1 MPRPWKPIDDLSGEF
16 SALTDS
22 ELVSLLIY
30 WQDQRA
36 DLEQEGALSV
46 FNARLAREWAIETG
60 QIEGVYDLDRGIT
73 RTLIERGIDADLIG
87 HTPGQKPPELIAAI
101 LRDHQEVLEGLFQF
115 VKGERP
121 LSKSYIHE
129 LHSALLRHQDTTIA
143 VDQFGT
149 LFETKVLKGQ
159 YKQQPNNPTREDGSL
174 HEYCPPE
181 HVETEMERLAQLH
194 QEHVSAGVPA
204 EVEAAWLHHRFVQ
217 IHPYQDG
224 NGRVARALA
233 SLVFLRARW
242 FPVVVTRDDRGR
254 YIDALEVAD
263 DSELRS
269 LVALLVDIQKRA
281 LFQAIKVAADIQSPA
296 ETVESAI
303 ASAKRVLAGP
313 VRSPEPAAWRKAK
326 ESSDRLVEIAKERL
340 EETSSMLIDQI
351 SKDRPEFKFS
361 VGPLSWPVIAE
372 EFELGYKPN
381 SQDYNR
387 SSTLR
392 IGNGREWAVQFS
404 AHGIGS
410 KFRGL
415 IGFVAFFVPD
425 TGGPEIAA
433 ESPFQVNYAEPYES
447 VERRFRVWL
456 ERSLARALTLWRQ
469 SL

>member
-1 MPRPWKPIDDLSGEF
+1 MPRPWKPIDDLPADF

-36 DLEQEGALSV
+36 DLEQEGALGV

-87 HTPGQKPPELIAAI
+87 HTPGKKPPELIAAI
-101 LRDHQEVLEGLFQF
+101 LRDHQEALEGLFQF

-143 VDQFGT
+143 VDQFGRV
-149 LFETKVLKGQ
+149 FETAVLKGQ
-159 YKQQPNNPTREDGSL
+159 YKLRPNNPTREDGSV

-181 HVETEMERLAQLH
+181 HVEAEMERLVQLH
-194 QEHVSAGVPA
+194 QEHVSAGVPV

-233 SLVFLRARW
+233 SLVFLRAGW
-242 FPVVVTRDDRGR
+242 FPVVVTRDDRTR
-254 YIDALEVAD
+254 YLDSLEVAD
-263 DSELRS
+263 GGELRS
-269 LVALLVDIQKRA
+269 LIALFVDIPKRA
-281 LFQAIKVAADIQSPA
+281 LFQAAKAAADVQPT
-296 ETVESAI
+296 ETVEAAI
-303 ASAKRVLAGP
+303 AAAIHVLAAPG
-313 VRSPEPAAWRKAK
+313 RSLEPAVWLQAK
-326 ESSDRLVEIAKERL
+326 ESSERL
-340 EETSSMLIDQI
+340 FQIALKRLQNAAAKLTGQI
-351 SKDRPEFKFS
+351 STRRPEFRFETGGFS
-361 VGPLSWPVIAE
+361 TGLNSI
-372 EFELGYKPN
+372 ELGYEPN
-381 SQDYNR
+381 TRDYN
-387 SSTLR
+387 
-392 IGNGREWAVQFS
+392 NGMALTIHGDHQSHVAILGHAV
-404 AHGIGS
+404 GS

-415 IGFVAFFVPD
+415 IGIVAILSD
-425 TGGPEIAA
+425 GGMNQVTSET
-433 ESPFQVNYAEPYES
+433 PFQVNYAEPYES